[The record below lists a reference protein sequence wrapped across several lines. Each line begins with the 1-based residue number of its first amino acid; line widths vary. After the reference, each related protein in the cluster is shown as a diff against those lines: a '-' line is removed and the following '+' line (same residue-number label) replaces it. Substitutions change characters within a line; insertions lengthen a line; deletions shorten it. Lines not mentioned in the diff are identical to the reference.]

1 MIQGKGSILGD
12 KKLEQNEMLLL
23 KKAHKLLHS
32 KYPQYQKISVGEY
45 LIMIMPQKVIVW
57 KNNG

>member
-12 KKLEQNEMLLL
+12 KKLEQNEMPLSE
-23 KKAHKLLHS
+23 KAHKLLRS